1 MTTDKAKAFAAL
13 HVKGKPLVLYNI
25 WDAGSAKAV
34 AAAGAPALATGSW
47 SVAAAHGYT
56 DGEAIP
62 LNLVETIV
70 ARIAATTD
78 LPLSV
83 DFESGYAADANAV
96 ARNVRRML
104 KAGAVGIN
112 FEDGK
117 PDGTGLYAIERQTA
131 CIAAIRAVADSE
143 GVPLFINAR
152 TDFFLQERDGARHKD
167 LMTEATARAHAYAE
181 AGANGF
187 FVPGLADEGLI
198 GEVCASVLLPVN
210 IMAMGSTP
218 PVPRL
223 AALGVSRVS
232 YGPGPYRQAM
242 AGITNAAKTLYD
254 SEAGQSD

>member
-34 AAAGAPALATGSW
+34 ATAGAPALATGSW
-47 SVAAAHGYT
+47 SVAAAHGYA

-62 LNLVETIV
+62 LGLVETIV
-70 ARIAATTD
+70 ERIAATTD

-83 DFESGYAADANAV
+83 DFESGYATDADTV
-96 ARNVRRML
+96 AQNVRRML

-117 PDGTGLYAIERQTA
+117 PDGTGLYPVERQTA
-131 CIAAIRAVADSE
+131 CIAAIRTMADNE
-143 GVPLFINAR
+143 GVPFFVNAR
-152 TDFFLQERDGARHKD
+152 TDSFLNEGDGTRHRG
-167 LMTEATARAHAYAE
+167 LMGDAIARAHAYAE

-187 FVPGLADEGLI
+187 FVPGLAVEDLI
-198 GEVCASVLLPVN
+198 GEVCASVSLPVN

-232 YGPGPYRQAM
+232 YGPGAYRQAM
-242 AGITNAAKTLYD
+242 AGITAAAKALYVG
-254 SEAGQSD
+254 EAEQSA

>member
-1 MTTDKAKAFAAL
+1 MTTDKATAFAAL

-47 SVAAAHGYT
+47 SVAAAHGYA

-62 LNLVETIV
+62 LGLVETIV

-83 DFESGYAADANAV
+83 DFESGYAADADTV
-96 ARNVRRML
+96 AQNVRRML
-104 KAGAVGIN
+104 KAGAIGIN

-117 PDGTGLYAIERQTA
+117 PDGSGLYPIERQTA

-152 TDFFLQERDGARHKD
+152 TDFFLQERDDARHKG
-167 LMTEATARAHAYAE
+167 LMTEAIGRARAYAD

-187 FVPGLADEGLI
+187 FVPGLASEELI
-198 GEVCASVLLPVN
+198 AEVCASVSLPVN

-218 PVPRL
+218 PIPRL
-223 AALGVSRVS
+223 AELGVSRLS
-232 YGPGPYRQAM
+232 YGPGAYRQAM
-242 AGITNAAKTLYD
+242 AGITAAAKALYD
-254 SEAGQSD
+254 GEAEHSA